1 MIEMELHIDRYFGL
15 LRIIM
20 SVLEISINFIF
31 NEECI
36 QCNRSWLMRV
46 NKDDLNEIYLNMAD
60 DTKEKTV
67 IG

>member
-15 LRIIM
+15 SRIIM
-20 SVLEISINFIF
+20 SVLEISTNFIC

-36 QCNRSWLMRV
+36 HYNRSWLMRV
-46 NKDDLNEIYLNMAD
+46 CKDDLNEIHLIMAD
-60 DTKEKTV
+60 DTQEKTV